1 MGVEGGWKVPG
12 PGRVARRPGGR
23 GLGGGRGA
31 GYAGKGFPATA
42 LLTPASA
49 LARPLLGAGIW
60 TTAPPTGGSSKGPSS
75 SLLGSVPGSTE
86 GPYTAGK
93 LTPGWYSGRLSS
105 SVVLPQTPVRPSLD
119 LDILSVNPGGGLD
132 QCAGHFQLRVW
143 MTLVSWLQ

>member
-31 GYAGKGFPATA
+31 GYRRKGLSSRSTPDTCLCPGPA
-42 LLTPASA
+42 
-49 LARPLLGAGIW
+49 LLGAGIW

-75 SLLGSVPGSTE
+75 SLLGSVPGSRE

-105 SVVLPQTPVRPSLD
+105 SMVLPQTPMRPSLD
-119 LDILSVNPGGGLD
+119 LDILSVNPRGGLD